1 MRLAL
6 YTTVY
11 PGVERY
17 LSSWYGSVKDQ
28 TDHDFDLWIGI
39 DGLEV
44 NTVLAAMGAEPS
56 ATWVRAEQGDSPAQI
71 RQRAIERMVN
81 KYAAVV
87 FVDSDDLLAPTRLEA
102 ARKSLEQSDVTGC
115 AMRIIDD
122 RGNDLEAIF
131 KPPAGVD
138 VATILP
144 RNNVFGLSNTAY
156 RSQLLRRCLPL
167 PPKCV
172 LLDWFLV
179 TYAWTLG
186 ARLAFDFTC
195 RMAYRQHSNN
205 LGRVLLP
212 FTSQQILAATELVLN
227 HYECVL
233 THITELQP
241 KFKNK
246 LKSTRSRVNL
256 FYRSITSSPAI
267 LRQYVGAFNQLPS
280 NHIMWWQCVAH
291 PQLEKIWNRN

>member
-56 ATWVRAEQGDSPAQI
+56 ATWVKAEHGDSPAEI
-71 RQRAIERMVN
+71 RQRAIERMVD

-87 FVDSDDLLAPTRLEA
+87 FVDSDDLLASTRLEA
-102 ARKSLEQSDVTGC
+102 ARKSLEQSDVTAC
-115 AMRIIDD
+115 AMRIIDAD
-122 RGNDLEAIF
+122 GNDLNTVF

-138 VATILP
+138 VATLLLSK
-144 RNNVFGLSNTAY
+144 NVFGLSNTIY
-156 RSQLLRRCLPL
+156 RSQILRRCLPI
-167 PPKCV
+167 PPDCI
-172 LLDWFLV
+172 LADWFLV
-179 TYAWTLG
+179 TRAWTSG
-186 ARLAFDFTC
+186 ARLSFDYTT
-195 RMAYRQHSNN
+195 RMAYRQYPDNVAK
-205 LGRVLLP
+205 VLCP
-212 FTSQQILAATELVLN
+212 FTSQQILVATRRVLN

-233 THITELQP
+233 TKIRDLQSWHINELESAQ
-241 KFKNK
+241 
-246 LKSTRSRVNL
+246 SRAMAFHRAV
-256 FYRSITSSPAI
+256 SSSPAV
-267 LRQYVGAFNQLPS
+267 LRQYVWALNHLGS
-280 NHIMWWQCVAH
+280 NSYIWWDCVAH
-291 PQLEKIWNRN
+291 PQLEVLWSPN